1 MPRKGQSKYNN
12 RYPIGHK
19 FGSWELLDPIP
30 VRVKKGNRNHYYYY
44 NVRCKCGFEKATDC
58 SQLESGKTTRCNE
71 CGQKSNKG
79 SGNNNWKGHGLV
91 SGERFYRAR
100 FLAEQR
106 SIPFEIDIEI
116 MNDTLEKSGF
126 VCALSGLELD
136 KDSWSLDRIDSS
148 KHYTRDN
155 IQIVHK
161 DVNRMKNK
169 YSEEYF
175 IKLCKMI
182 AERNQ

>member
-1 MPRKGQSKYNN
+1 MPRRGQSKYINL
-12 RYPIGHK
+12 YPIGHK

-44 NVRCKCGFEKATDC
+44 NVKCECGFEKATDC
-58 SQLESGKTTRCNE
+58 SQLVSGKTKRCSE
-71 CGQKSNKG
+71 CGQKANEG
-79 SGNNNWKGHGLV
+79 SGNPSWKGHGHIPK
-91 SGERFYRAR
+91 SRFTRAKYG
-100 FLAEQR
+100 ASQR
-106 SIPFEIDIEI
+106 GIPFEIDIET
-116 MNDTLEKSGF
+116 MNETLDKSGF

-136 KDSWSLDRIDSS
+136 KDSWSLDRIDNS

-175 IKLCKMI
+175 IKLCKKI
-182 AERNQ
+182 AEHNQ